1 MYAPTYSPLHTL
13 AVLFSQ
19 AQRMEVSWI
28 RFANDVGEA
37 YMTYPPRGHG
47 NELGTQEL
55 ASDYLEEG
63 KLYAD

>member
-1 MYAPTYSPLHTL
+1 M
-13 AVLFSQ
+13 Q
-19 AQRMEVSWI
+19 GQRMEVAWI

-47 NELGTQEL
+47 NELGNNEL